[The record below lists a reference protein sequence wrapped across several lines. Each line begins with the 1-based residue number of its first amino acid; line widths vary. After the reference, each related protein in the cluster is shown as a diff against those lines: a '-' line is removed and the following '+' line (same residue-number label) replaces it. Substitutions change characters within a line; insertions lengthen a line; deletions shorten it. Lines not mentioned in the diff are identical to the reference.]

1 MVNENIGLLVEAVNC
16 SGEEVMTMDSRSG
29 LRLYLL
35 IHLTLVLS
43 SPSHGPINPNLRK
56 CSGLV
61 PNSSSQKRGDIQ
73 GREYNF
79 CNLVTTHLI
88 WSPLSQPR

>member
-1 MVNENIGLLVEAVNC
+1 MVNKAIGRFVEVVNC

-61 PNSSSQKRGDIQ
+61 PNSSSQKRGDMQ
-73 GREYNF
+73 GSGDNF
-79 CNLVTTHLI
+79 CDLVTTHLI
-88 WSPLSQPR
+88 WSPLSQPL

>member
-16 SGEEVMTMDSRSG
+16 NGEEVMTMDSRSG

-35 IHLTLVLS
+35 MHLTLVLS
-43 SPSHGPINPNLRK
+43 SPSHGPINPKLRK

-73 GREYNF
+73 GSEDNF
-79 CNLVTTHLI
+79 CVLVTTHLI
-88 WSPLSQPR
+88 WSPLSQPL